1 MKALS
6 TTVNGSAISVSL
18 YAANV
23 TPTLPARQ
31 VTVGQFPAYNP
42 NFSRLIQV
50 SDEYVFVKSGT
61 YSVALALADLVNL
74 ALTQEPGLTWTPPV
88 VYSQPTGTST
98 TTTVQASIVAVI
110 GSEYTITYSWREL
123 SNLAKSAATL
133 TWSGSALAY
142 SSTTY
147 NGTATLTSNNT
158 NVSNND
164 TVRIGEKTYTFKT
177 TLTPTEGEVL
187 IGADADA
194 SLLNLI
200 RAINHTGTPDVD
212 YKCAAAHP
220 AVSAASSVTAHA
232 FVITNK
238 ALTTT
243 SIYDVAT
250 AGTLKIT
257 PTVTTNSG
265 TYYYLVATD
274 NASSPG
280 SVATDRVALT
290 VT

>member
-1 MKALS
+1 
-6 TTVNGSAISVSL
+6 
-18 YAANV
+18 
-23 TPTLPARQ
+23 
-31 VTVGQFPAYNP
+31 
-42 NFSRLIQV
+42 
-50 SDEYVFVKSGT
+50 
-61 YSVALALADLVNL
+61 
-74 ALTQEPGLTWTPPV
+74 
-88 VYSQPTGTST
+88 
-98 TTTVQASIVAVI
+98 VI

-123 SNLAKSAATL
+123 SKLSKSAATL
-133 TWSGSALAY
+133 TWSAAALAY
-142 SSTTY
+142 SSTTL
-147 NGTATLTSNNT
+147 NGTATITSNNT
-158 NVSNND
+158 NVSDAD
-164 TVRIGEKTYTFKT
+164 TVTIGEKTYTFKT
-177 TLTPTEGEVL
+177 GSVPTEGQVL

-212 YKCAAAHP
+212 YKCASAHP
-220 AVSAASSVTAHA
+220 AVSAASSVTDHA

-250 AGTLKIT
+250 AGSLKIT
-257 PTVTTNSG
+257 PTATTNSG

-280 SVATDRVALT
+280 SVATSRVSLT